1 MISADEV
8 VELYNSRVYDEGST
22 KQVMREIADLY
33 DGDIIVPLPEFQSD
47 ERPAIANIARQGI
60 NQTAQRIA
68 SVFPEIDALP
78 AAASKRELDKA
89 RSRRR
94 AFYAFHEM
102 NKSQRKLRRSARYLV
117 G

>member
-1 MISADEV
+1 M
-8 VELYNSRVYDEGST
+8 YDEGST

-78 AAASKRELDKA
+78 AAASSVSWIR
-89 RSRRR
+89 
-94 AFYAFHEM
+94 
-102 NKSQRKLRRSARYLV
+102 LV
-117 G
+117 LVVGRFMRFMR